1 MVLLCHTAL
10 INCQSR
16 VELVIPTGRGKKL
29 ANAENEKSNAQFQLQ
44 LNREWTRTKNLP
56 GVIRAIST
64 SRGWSKFAKTVCDR
78 FKSKIRLLQ
87 LYRDGSE
94 TVWLLDL
101 IALDADS
108 VLFHML

>member
-1 MVLLCHTAL
+1 MV
-10 INCQSR
+10 R
-16 VELVIPTGRGKKL
+16 DRLVLGAGKRMKV
-29 ANAENEKSNAQFQLQ
+29 A
-44 LNREWTRTKNLP
+44 
-56 GVIRAIST
+56 
-64 SRGWSKFAKTVCDR
+64 AKTVCDR

-108 VLFHML
+108 ALIRCFSLKIVNAVGSREIQA